1 MAFFYNVVPFGLR
14 LDVVR
19 LGALLL
25 AFLCCASWAR
35 AEDKKS
41 SNVEPIQEFSADVVR
56 KGAKD
61 NNGTSRGRMYVGR
74 DGVRTEGERMG
85 QSVWMIFRP
94 REKRMWMLSPTTK
107 EYTESEGL
115 DIARPPLPDEPE
127 SPCRKDRRFVCREM
141 GVQSVGGR
149 ETRLWDIS
157 LRSDQGGVKPYGRMW
172 VDRLLRIAVRELY
185 VDGLE
190 VTLENIRIEPQ
201 AGALFEVPE
210 GFKKVQPA
218 SVAGGTENK

>member
-1 MAFFYNVVPFGLR
+1 MFL
-14 LDVVR
+14 
-19 LGALLL
+19 AL
-25 AFLCCASWAR
+25 FCCSTWVG

-41 SNVEPIQEFSADVVR
+41 LTEDSLQEFSADVVR
-56 KGAKD
+56 KGSKE
-61 NNGTSRGRMYVGR
+61 NNGTSKGRMYVGR

-85 QSVWMIFRP
+85 QPVWMIFRP
-94 REKRMWMLSPTTK
+94 REKQVWMLSPGTK

-127 SPCRKDRRFVCREM
+127 SPCRKDRHFVCREV

-149 ETRLWDIS
+149 ETHLWEIS
-157 LRSDQGGVKPYGRMW
+157 LRSEQGGVKPYGRMW
-172 VDRLLRIAVRELY
+172 VDRPLRIAVRELY

-190 VTLENIRIEPQ
+190 VTLENVRLEKQP
-201 AGALFEVPE
+201 ATLFELPE

-218 SVAGGTENK
+218 PGVGGVEKK